1 MRKQIYRY
9 PLALFAAGLLAAC
22 SGDKNEGIDKEG
34 VETVL
39 PAQQNEV
46 TVMTLKKTTFSHELV
61 SNGKVEARQQADL
74 SFRITSEPVAHIYVK
89 NGDRVKRG

>member
-34 VETVL
+34 EW
-39 PAQQNEV
+39 
-46 TVMTLKKTTFSHELV
+46 
-61 SNGKVEARQQADL
+61 
-74 SFRITSEPVAHIYVK
+74 
-89 NGDRVKRG
+89 KRYCLRNRTR

>member
-39 PAQQNEV
+39 PANR
-46 TVMTLKKTTFSHELV
+46 T
-61 SNGKVEARQQADL
+61 R
-74 SFRITSEPVAHIYVK
+74 
-89 NGDRVKRG
+89 

>member
-22 SGDKNEGIDKEG
+22 SGDKNEGTDKEG

-46 TVMTLKKTTFSHELV
+46 TVMTLKKTTFSQELV
-61 SNGKVEARQQADL
+61 SNGKVEARQQAD
-74 SFRITSEPVAHIYVK
+74 
-89 NGDRVKRG
+89 

>member
-22 SGDKNEGIDKEG
+22 SGDKNEGTDKEG

-39 PAQQNEV
+39 PPDFV
-46 TVMTLKKTTFSHELV
+46 TFLGS
-61 SNGKVEARQQADL
+61 
-74 SFRITSEPVAHIYVK
+74 K
-89 NGDRVKRG
+89 N